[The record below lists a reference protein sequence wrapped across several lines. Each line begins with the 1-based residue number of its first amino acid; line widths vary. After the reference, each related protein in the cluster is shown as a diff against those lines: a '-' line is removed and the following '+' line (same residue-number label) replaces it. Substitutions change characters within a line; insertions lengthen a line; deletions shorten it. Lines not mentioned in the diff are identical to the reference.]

1 MAQLRLSLQRIASEF
16 DLEFAPGGSHER
28 YDEDAK
34 DTFTLN
40 CPPLDMIFKNRS
52 ISDHFS

>member
-1 MAQLRLSLQRIASEF
+1 MVQLRLTLQRIASEF
-16 DLEFAPGGSHER
+16 DLEFAPGGSHKT

-40 CPPLDMIFKNRS
+40 CPPLDMIFKKRS
-52 ISDHFS
+52 ISN

>member
-1 MAQLRLSLQRIASEF
+1 MVQLRLTLQRIASEF

-28 YDEDAK
+28 FDEDAK

-40 CPPLDMIFKNRS
+40 CPPLDMMFKKRS
-52 ISDHFS
+52 TLT